1 MNNIPPPPPFS
12 PILNQI
18 KDSNKKTPLKEI
30 KEDIEYKKVKYIGLK
45 NQGATC
51 YLNSL
56 IQTLFMTPEFRY
68 EIFKWNFNEELNG
81 SPEDSIPL
89 QLQKLFYRLQEPLR
103 KVEETKALTKSFQ
116 WSSNDVYVQQDI
128 QELCRVLFE
137 AIELS
142 FFLSN
147 NDINEDNE
155 NNFLKK
161 LYQGKTNSII
171 RCCECGYKSFNTD
184 TFMDLSLPI
193 TNMFEGIYNKSL
205 EMAFMNFIKP
215 EKLEGD
221 NQYFC
226 EKCNKKVNAEKYTSF
241 EYFPKILFLQLGRFY
256 YDFTTEQREK
266 INDRVPFPLILNCN
280 TYLKEY
286 KDIIYKENESENDEH
301 CLNDSEEKINNYLK
315 EGNNVYE
322 LFSIVIQSGTANGGH
337 YYAYIKSF
345 EDNEWYCFNDGNV
358 EFIDKNNIKDVF
370 GEKFGDKINK
380 YKSTNTAYYLSYRKI
395 NKEEKKLTINDM
407 IISDNLKEICKEENA
422 TIIEN
427 EKIEEEKRKFQ
438 KMGINPNKIYSF
450 NIYIEKTKE
459 IKKEEEKE
467 KNKTGDNDEEE
478 IENIEYEFNKINLL
492 GKNKTDD
499 LLTQI
504 YKIYNYSEEIQKKIK
519 FRVFDSK
526 HNKRGDY
533 IYIPKDEFIGKF
545 HTSQSESLFIQ
556 YPISENNGTYN
567 YPIYEPNKIYIN
579 IIKYP
584 EDLDLPN
591 NIDLSELPKK
601 RISIMT
607 TDSLN
612 NLTKKI
618 CEKVGYNY
626 EEKNIYIIKRV
637 KNTFGNENNF
647 YIIKKDDLYSDKTI
661 QLELIFNDSDLFVE
675 KINNENNKSKW
686 DKYLEQF
693 RPKIIIT
700 FNNINPI
707 ITQKELTIFG
717 TKNETMF
724 DIKKEIINVLN
735 NPIEFNMDNIIMK
748 ELDKKGREI
757 SDLNLTLENYF
768 VFHDCK
774 IYIEKG
780 IPRKKSEKE
789 LIIFFCEFDYEKFNF
804 YPYKF
809 TMICPRLII
818 DENKNIK
825 DLKNLIFDNLKDF
838 PDIKAKFD
846 ENKNGKFLIR
856 KISSNNPSKI
866 FLDEQII
873 KQIIEED
880 FDLSH
885 NVRLCIQIIPDNLF
899 DDENLKEKEEEINFS
914 KILELSLRYFDFSTW
929 KLTEPIELLIKDD
942 ITYDNLCSII
952 LKHYPHLES
961 NENIQIIKI
970 VGGYKVYLDTMLK
983 FKPYSL
989 MEYLEMKIN
998 KYPLFLNS
1006 EGKMLIIKDKRIEA
1020 KEPNEEIKKYGFE
1033 PLIDKDK
1040 NLNEN
1045 NNNENNKSGGRVK
1058 QMIELFNKGEF
1069 DPVNRVHRDINYKK
1083 ENKNKIKEKGIK
1095 IKIKMLEKEEEKKEE
1110 KKDDI
1115 KNNEKEKE
1123 DLNKE
1128 IKEEKNIDEEEEYR
1142 NIDSEGIE
1150 PLF

>member
-1 MNNIPPPPPFS
+1 MDTIPPPPPFL
-12 PILNQI
+12 PKFNQI
-18 KDSNKKTPLKEI
+18 KDSNKKPPLTEI

-68 EIFKWNFNEELNG
+68 EMFKWNYNQELNG
-81 SPEDSIPL
+81 APEDSIPL

-116 WSSNDVYVQQDI
+116 WSSNDVYIQQDI

-147 NDINEDNE
+147 NDINKDND

-184 TFMDLSLPI
+184 SFMDLSLPI

-226 EKCNKKVNAEKYTSF
+226 EKCNKKVNAEKYISF
-241 EYFPKILFLQLGRFY
+241 EYLPKILFLQLGRFY
-256 YDFTTEQREK
+256 YDFSTEQREK

-280 TYLKEY
+280 TYFKEY
-286 KDIIYKENESENDEH
+286 KDIIYKENESENDEY

-315 EGNNVYE
+315 EGSYVYE

-345 EDNEWYCFNDGNV
+345 EDGEWYCFNDGSV
-358 EFIDKNNIKDVF
+358 DFIDKNKIKDVF

-407 IISDNLKEICKEENA
+407 VISDNLKEMCKEENA
-422 TIIEN
+422 IIIEN

-438 KMGINPNKIYSF
+438 KMGIIPNKVYTF
-450 NIYIEKTKE
+450 NIYIEKFKEVKEE
-459 IKKEEEKE
+459 IKK
-467 KNKTGDNDEEE
+467 DNIDDNEEE
-478 IENIEYEFNKINLL
+478 IQNIEYEFNKINLL

-499 LLTQI
+499 LLKQI
-504 YKIYNYSEEIQKKIK
+504 YKIYDYSEEVQKKIK
-519 FRVFDSK
+519 FRNFDSN

-533 IYIPKDEFIGKF
+533 IFIPKDEFIGKF
-545 HTSQSESLFIQ
+545 HSTQTESLFIQ
-556 YPISENNGTYN
+556 YPISETNGTYN

-584 EDLDLPN
+584 EDVELSN
-591 NIDLSELPKK
+591 NIELSDLPKK
-601 RISIMT
+601 RISIMI
-607 TDSLN
+607 TDTLN

-618 CEKVGYNY
+618 CEKLGYNY
-626 EEKNIYIIKRV
+626 EEKNIYIIK
-637 KNTFGNENNF
+637 KMKHSFGNENNF
-647 YIIKKDDLYSDKTI
+647 YIITKDDLYSEKTI
-661 QLELIFNDSDLFVE
+661 QMELIFNDSDLFVE
-675 KINNENNKSKW
+675 KINDVNAESKW

-693 RPKIIIT
+693 RPKIMIT

-748 ELDKKGREI
+748 EKDKKGKEI

-768 VFHDCK
+768 IFNDYK

-780 IPRKKSEKE
+780 IPRKSSEKE

-825 DLKNLIFDNLKDF
+825 DLKNLILDSLKEF

-846 ENKNGKFLIR
+846 ENKNGKILIR
-856 KISSNNPSKI
+856 KVSSNNPSKI

-873 KQIIEED
+873 KQIIEDD

-885 NVRLCIQIIPDNLF
+885 NVRLCIQIIPENLF
-899 DDENLKEKEEEINFS
+899 DDDNLKEKKEEINVS
-914 KILELSLRYFDFSTW
+914 KVLELSLRYFDFSTW
-929 KLTEPIELLIKDD
+929 KLTEPIELLIEDD

-952 LKHYPHLES
+952 LKHYPNLES
-961 NENIQIIKI
+961 NENIQVIKL

-989 MEYLEMKIN
+989 IEYLEMKIN
-998 KYPLFLNS
+998 KYPLFLNND
-1006 EGKMLIIKDKRIEA
+1006 GKMLVIKDKRIEA

-1033 PLIDKDK
+1033 PLTDKDK
-1040 NLNEN
+1040 KLNDN
-1045 NNNENNKSGGRVK
+1045 NNNDNNKITGGRVK

-1069 DPVNRVHRDINYKK
+1069 DPVNRVHTNINYIK
-1083 ENKNKIKEKGIK
+1083 ENKNKNKIKEKGIK

-1110 KKDDI
+1110 KKDEI
-1115 KNNEKEKE
+1115 NNIEKENI
-1123 DLNKE
+1123 NKE
-1128 IKEEKNIDEEEEYR
+1128 IKEEKNNYEEENEFR
-1142 NIDSEGIE
+1142 NIESEGIE
-1150 PLF
+1150 PLI